1 MEYCVHNSSRPAIS
15 NVYDVLYTQPQL
27 QKKLPKAQETLAQ
40 AIVASGRMRLDAD
53 DECNFTRLLLPAELI
68 NVTFTH
74 REMADPKLFARC
86 RERLIRLLSEKQSPE
101 AAAALADQ
109 YFERVRYD
117 LKKRRPVSAEMEIM
131 MARALVLCN
140 ALPVI
145 RLIYLEGAEIF
156 ISYGHSVGDVMDVA
170 EWQKHG
176 NNAGMQAIGGKQNA
190 IYVSCGGNPFLDDE
204 ERNHTGDGF
213 PALARFMVV
222 AAQETG
228 HNADMVRDENGALTG
243 RYSAIKWDREPS
255 PEAASRRLR
264 DVANCEYFYRHAQNA
279 GINRLIAWERHLKF
293 YRDNKVGGL
302 RRFVSWI
309 KCRAGWQLCK
319 FLLIQRGMKALLSLP
334 RTPYPATQLRK
345 FFNDMLFNLS
355 PVADVYRRD
364 NADEEEAITCIE
376 AIARVPQQ
384 VVKWGGMAVYCTTP
398 SLYSMYYNTIVPAC
412 ESAVQ
417 RIADRQKQAAA
428 NTPQQSITES

>member
-1 MEYCVHNSSRPAIS
+1 
-15 NVYDVLYTQPQL
+15 
-27 QKKLPKAQETLAQ
+27 
-40 AIVASGRMRLDAD
+40 MRLDAD
-53 DECNFTRLLLPAELI
+53 TECNFTRLLLPAELI

-74 REMADPKLFARC
+74 REIADAKLFARC

-101 AAAALADQ
+101 TAPALADQ
-109 YFERVRYD
+109 YFERVRAD
-117 LKKRRPVSAEMEIM
+117 LKKRRPISEEIELM
-131 MARALVLCN
+131 MARAFVLCN
-140 ALPVI
+140 ALSVI

-156 ISYGHSVGDVMDVA
+156 ISYGHNVGDVMDVA

-176 NNAGMQAIGGKQNA
+176 KNTGMQAIGGRQNA
-190 IYVSCGGNPFLDDE
+190 IYVSCGGHPFLEDD

-228 HNADMVRDENGALTG
+228 HNADMVRDENGRLAG
-243 RYSAIKWDREPS
+243 RYSATDWDRAPS
-255 PEAASRRLR
+255 PAAATRRSR
-264 DVANCEYFYRHAQNA
+264 DITNCEFYYRHAQGA
-279 GINRLIAWERHLKF
+279 GIHRLIEWERHLKF
-293 YRDNKVGGL
+293 FRDTKVGGL
-302 RRFVSWI
+302 RRFIAWL
-309 KCRAGWQLCK
+309 KCKLAWQVYK
-319 FLLIQRGMKALLSLP
+319 FLLVQRGMKAILTLP
-334 RTPYPATQLRK
+334 RSPYPATQIRK
-345 FFNDMLFNLS
+345 FFDDMLFNLS

-364 NADEEEAITCIE
+364 NVDEEEAIACIE

-428 NTPQQSITES
+428 TTTPQQAVTET